1 MAAAAAAAAAASA
14 AATAAAAAAQ
24 PAADEG
30 DAPSNAA
37 LSLACIGCARQ
48 PSDMDDGRRKHP
60 ICDKCRDEKMP
71 TTYLCGEDCPAN
83 PGAWQLHGV
92 FHKKVRKQRKMHE
105 DGGARQQLNREI
117 AERNAQYAAQTG
129 DEYDELLAEG
139 TRFLSKQDWRR
150 AAKANREA
158 IALRPDDPSA
168 YYNLGGVP
176 SISGHKVEAAQRF
189 LDAKERRE
197 VGSEAWAVATA
208 NAFNELRLVE
218 CAEVAKPEWWNDEG
232 RKALSARVVR
242 AAPNDVVANVM
253 RTVVLGGL
261 SYGAWEV
268 GPRSAA
274 ELKEA
279 AALFGR
285 SAALCDAP
293 AWKAE
298 SSRLAGRCRAAALCS
313 APMRLLWHTSA
324 HRRASFLCEPP
335 RKAADMRLLD
345 VASVL
350 LDAALIAAVFELL
363 FTVLL
368 LASLCVE
375 HYTCVA
381 HV

>member
-1 MAAAAAAAAAASA
+1 
-14 AATAAAAAAQ
+14 
-24 PAADEG
+24 
-30 DAPSNAA
+30 
-37 LSLACIGCARQ
+37 
-48 PSDMDDGRRKHP
+48 
-60 ICDKCRDEKMP
+60 
-71 TTYLCGEDCPAN
+71 
-83 PGAWQLHGV
+83 
-92 FHKKVRKQRKMHE
+92 
-105 DGGARQQLNREI
+105 
-117 AERNAQYAAQTG
+117 
-129 DEYDELLAEG
+129 
-139 TRFLSKQDWRR
+139 
-150 AAKANREA
+150 
-158 IALRPDDPSA
+158 
-168 YYNLGGVP
+168 
-176 SISGHKVEAAQRF
+176 
-189 LDAKERRE
+189 
-197 VGSEAWAVATA
+197 
-208 NAFNELRLVE
+208 
-218 CAEVAKPEWWNDEG
+218 
-232 RKALSARVVR
+232 KALSARVVR